1 MPPGIGLGCAMAPK
15 PKPKIKAEDLKGF
28 KYFKL
33 IGPLLE
39 RLHEDGTRRD
49 RAGNRRLYFD
59 HYASHFL
66 LYFFNPIVTSLRGIQ
81 QASQL
86 KKVQRVLGCS
96 RASLGSLSE
105 AARVFDPELLKP
117 IITELSAMIEPVA
130 STRQERALANL
141 TAVDG
146 SLLPALPRM
155 TWALW
160 VDDQHRAAKL
170 HLAFEVMK
178 GTPRVATVTRGN
190 ASERGQ
196 LRVMLEPGRLY
207 VIDRGYAEYALF
219 QEIVDGR
226 SSFVGRV
233 RDNAVWQEI
242 EQRPLGATAKAA
254 GVRADRVVW
263 LGGAEKGPDLRI
275 PVRVVEVVV
284 DKDNGEVE
292 TLLLATDRMDLDA
305 DLVALAYRF
314 RWLVELFFRWLKCIL
329 GCRHLL
335 SECIDGV
342 TIQVYVAI
350 IVSLLIS
357 LWTGRKPTKRTY
369 EMICLYLS
377 GWASEEELAAHIESL
392 KKHAD

>member
-1 MPPGIGLGCAMAPK
+1 MAPK

-39 RLHEDGTRRD
+39 RLHEDATQRD

-86 KKVQRVLGCS
+86 KKVQRRLGCS

-105 AARVFDPELLKP
+105 AARVFDPALLEP
-117 IITELSAMIEPVA
+117 IITELSGMIEPVA

-219 QEIVDGR
+219 QEIVDGPSAASLR
-226 SSFVGRV
+226 SAATKRGNERCCSLRYGIRCTQN
-233 RDNAVWQEI
+233 RS
-242 EQRPLGATAKAA
+242 PGAT
-254 GVRADRVVW
+254 
-263 LGGAEKGPDLRI
+263 P
-275 PVRVVEVVV
+275 
-284 DKDNGEVE
+284 
-292 TLLLATDRMDLDA
+292 
-305 DLVALAYRF
+305 
-314 RWLVELFFRWLKCIL
+314 
-329 GCRHLL
+329 
-335 SECIDGV
+335 
-342 TIQVYVAI
+342 
-350 IVSLLIS
+350 
-357 LWTGRKPTKRTY
+357 
-369 EMICLYLS
+369 
-377 GWASEEELAAHIESL
+377 
-392 KKHAD
+392 

>member
-1 MPPGIGLGCAMAPK
+1 MPRK
-15 PKPKIKAEDLKGF
+15 PKPKITADDLQGF
-28 KYFKL
+28 KFFKRL
-33 IGPLLE
+33 SPLLE
-39 RLHEDGTRRD
+39 RLHEDATRRD
-49 RAGNRRLYFD
+49 RAGNRRLHFD
-59 HYASHFL
+59 HYASHLL
-66 LYFFNPIVTSLRGIQ
+66 LYFFNPIVDSLRGIQ

-86 KKVQRVLGCS
+86 KKVQRALGCS

-105 AARVFDPELLKP
+105 AARVFDPGLLEP
-117 IITELSAMIEPVA
+117 IIAELAGMIKPVA
-130 STRQERALANL
+130 STRQGRALVNL

-178 GTPRVATVTRGN
+178 GTPRVATVTPGN
-190 ASERGQ
+190 ASERTQ

-207 VIDRGYAEYALF
+207 VTDRGYAEYALF
-219 QEIVDGR
+219 QEIVDRG
-226 SSFVGRV
+226 SSFIGRV
-233 RDNAVWQEI
+233 RENAVWREI
-242 EQRPLGATAKAA
+242 EQRPLDAKARAA
-254 GVRADRVVW
+254 GVRADRIVW
-263 LGGAEKGPDLRI
+263 LGCEAKGADLKA
-275 PVRVVEVVV
+275 PVRVVEVGVH
-284 DKDNGEVE
+284 KANGQPD

-305 DLVALAYRF
+305 DLVALAYRY
-314 RWLVELFFRWLKCIL
+314 RWRVELFFRWLKCIL

-335 SECIDGV
+335 SECIQGV

-350 IVSLLIS
+350 IASLLIS

-369 EMICLYLS
+369 EMICFYLM

-392 KKHAD
+392 KKHAE

>member
-1 MPPGIGLGCAMAPK
+1 MARK
-15 PKPKIKAEDLKGF
+15 PKPKIEAKDLQGF
-28 KYFKL
+28 KYFNL
-33 IGPLLE
+33 LNPLLE
-39 RLHEDGTRRD
+39 RLHQDATQRD
-49 RAGNRRLYFD
+49 RAGNRQLHFD

-66 LYFFNPIVTSLRGIQ
+66 LYFFNPIVSSLRGIQ

-86 KKVQRVLGCS
+86 EKVQQRLHCS

-105 AARVFDPELLKP
+105 AARVFDPGLLEP
-117 IITELSAMIEPVA
+117 IIRELGGMIEPAA

-170 HLAFEVMK
+170 HLAFEVIK
-178 GTPRVATVTRGN
+178 GTPRVATITPGN
-190 ASERGQ
+190 ASERAQ
-196 LRVMLEPGRLY
+196 LRVMLETGRLY

-219 QEIVDGR
+219 QEIVDRG
-226 SSFVGRV
+226 SSFIARV
-233 RDNAVWQEI
+233 RDNAVWREI
-242 EQRPLGATAKAA
+242 EQRPLDARATAA
-254 GVRADRVVW
+254 GVRADRIVW
-263 LGGAEKGPDLRI
+263 LGGQQKGADLKGPL
-275 PVRVVEVVV
+275 RVVEVGVH
-284 DKDNGEVE
+284 KDNGEVE

-305 DLVALAYRF
+305 DLVALAYRY

-335 SECIDGV
+335 SECINGV

-350 IVSLLIS
+350 IASLLIS

-369 EMICLYLS
+369 EMICFYLS
-377 GWASEEELAAHIESL
+377 GWASQEELVAHIESL
-392 KKHAD
+392 KKHPA